1 VLTARE
7 LRDIY
12 DDQVR
17 TAIETR
23 PAEGV
28 TCSWDGPVLRCTG
41 LHRGF
46 VGYRD
51 LGGLRGA
58 ELDALIA
65 RTCAY
70 FADLGTSF
78 EWKSHAHDEP
88 ADLPDRLAAAGF
100 VAEETETVVI
110 GEVDAIAAE
119 RVLPAGVRIVPVTDA
134 ADLERIAVT
143 KSAVFGEDWSWLVD
157 DLGGRLRADPESI
170 TVLMAEAGTE
180 VISSAWIV
188 FNPDGVFAGLWG
200 GSTAEAWRGRGIYR
214 ALVARRAQL
223 AAERGYR
230 YLQVDALETSRP
242 ILERL
247 GFVAVTRTT
256 PYIWTPPALR
266 SADADR

>member
-1 VLTARE
+1 MA
-7 LRDIY
+7 
-12 DDQVR
+12 
-17 TAIETR
+17 
-23 PAEGV
+23 
-28 TCSWDGPVLRCTG
+28 
-41 LHRGF
+41 
-46 VGYRD
+46 
-51 LGGLRGA
+51 
-58 ELDALIA
+58 
-65 RTCAY
+65 
-70 FADLGTSF
+70 
-78 EWKSHAHDEP
+78 
-88 ADLPDRLAAAGF
+88 
-100 VAEETETVVI
+100 
-110 GEVDAIAAE
+110 EVDATPVKLFLGAPGISE
-119 RVLPAGVRIVPVTDA
+119 RALSACARDVSLAGALEHPNIVPVTDA

-143 KSAVFGEDWSWLVD
+143 KSAVFGDDWSWLVD